1 MDDGYGHAYTYTF
14 QEHPVAGYYMRMAD
28 GVILNARIP
37 DHLTET
43 QDTYPFDSFTAEE
56 LEELI
61 HVFDYSTPLYNI
73 LGTGNEIP
81 LYIYLAGAAGLTALV
96 LLIFLTIRQKR
107 KKTDA

>member
-1 MDDGYGHAYTYTF
+1 
-14 QEHPVAGYYMRMAD
+14 MAD

-43 QDTYPFDSFTAEE
+43 QDAYPFDSFTAEE

-107 KKTDA
+107 KKADA